1 MVLTLRG
8 LNRALL
14 SRQLLLDRP
23 RLPADDRARALRV
36 VETIEHL
43 VGLQAQAPFPPYF
56 GLQSRL
62 EGFRS
67 HDLASLITSR
77 GVVRIALMRGTI
89 HLVSARDCLPL
100 RRVVQPVIDRG
111 MRTAYG
117 KQLAGLD
124 TEALAT
130 AGRALVEAEPL
141 TFSQL
146 GQALAERWP
155 DHPAHA
161 LAQGVRAFVP
171 LVQVPPRAVWGQ
183 AGQSRHTSAE
193 HWLDAPRDASPAQV
207 TGLTGLTGPTGLMGL
222 ADLVTRYLGAF
233 GPATVRDVTTWSGLT
248 GLKPVME
255 QLRPSLIT
263 FRDEQGAELFDLPL
277 APRPDDDV
285 PAPVRLVAEFDN
297 LVLSHADRSRV
308 ISQENSGRLY
318 TVNGVIPGA
327 VLIDGFVA
335 GMWRVDS
342 SRDAATV
349 TIELFGP
356 MRERDALVREA
367 ARVLAFCSPGASHDI
382 RFGPLSERNRKD
394 LDLADLIVHELMS
407 RLPRCSAMSS

>member
-1 MVLTLRG
+1 MTLTLRAV
-8 LNRALL
+8 NRALL

-23 RLPADDRARALRV
+23 SLPADDGARALRV

-62 EGFRS
+62 DGFRP

-124 TEALAT
+124 PEALAT
-130 AGRALVEAEPL
+130 AGRALVETEPL

-155 DHPAHA
+155 DYPAHA

-193 HWLDAPRDASPAQV
+193 HWLDAPRDASAAQV
-207 TGLTGLTGPTGLMGL
+207 TGPTGL

-277 APRPDDDV
+277 APRPDGDV
-285 PAPVRLVAEFDN
+285 PAPVRLIAEFDN

-308 ISQENSGRLY
+308 NSQ
-318 TVNGVIPGA
+318 
-327 VLIDGFVA
+327 
-335 GMWRVDS
+335 
-342 SRDAATV
+342 
-349 TIELFGP
+349 
-356 MRERDALVREA
+356 
-367 ARVLAFCSPGASHDI
+367 
-382 RFGPLSERNRKD
+382 
-394 LDLADLIVHELMS
+394 
-407 RLPRCSAMSS
+407 